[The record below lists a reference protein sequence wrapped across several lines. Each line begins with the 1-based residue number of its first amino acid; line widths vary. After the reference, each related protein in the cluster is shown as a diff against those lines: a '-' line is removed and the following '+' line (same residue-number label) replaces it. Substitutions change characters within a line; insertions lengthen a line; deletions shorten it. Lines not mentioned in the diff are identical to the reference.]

1 VDVPAYEIGGVFL
14 LVVLFM
20 YGTSVS
26 GFFPKLR
33 GHGKTVAIVIAVVAI
48 AALAIRYSPEWMEQA
63 RAAFIDKAGKPEPE
77 RAPASPAKSAAKAR
91 AHSAKAVVKPSV
103 PEPAPEAKMIVVP
116 EDLPETKVP
125 AQADSPTNTDA
136 YDSRMKHAAKS
147 VGRFLHV
154 IPKRNP

>member
-1 VDVPAYEIGGVFL
+1 VDVPAYQIGGVFL
-14 LVVLFM
+14 LMALFM

-26 GFFPKLR
+26 GFFPKVR

-48 AALAIRYSPEWMEQA
+48 VALAIHYAPDWIEQA
-63 RAAFIDKAGKPEPE
+63 RAALISKPEP
-77 RAPASPAKSAAKAR
+77 APAPVSPQKSAAKAR
-91 AHSAKAVVKPSV
+91 PHPVKTAVKPAV
-103 PEPAPEAKMIVVP
+103 PAPEARMMVVP
-116 EDLPETKVP
+116 EDLPQPVAEAPVQTEAP
-125 AQADSPTNTDA
+125 ADTDA